1 MREQNALPY
10 GGWITVNLTAKAAI
24 VNCRAGRAA
33 KGATLGRSFFAIPSP
48 YSFHLLHSKDNE
60 MIPKIISFLLYLGA
74 FLIDWT
80 IQKIPEQTK
89 MFIIISARKVRI
101 AYR

>member
-1 MREQNALPY
+1 MLQRRHAPVAQLDRVPDYES
-10 GGWITVNLTAKAAI
+10 GG
-24 VNCRAGRAA
+24 CGFESPRA
-33 KGATLGRSFFAIPSP
+33 
-48 YSFHLLHSKDNE
+48 HHSKDNE

-74 FLIDWT
+74 FLIDLT

-89 MFIIISARKVRI
+89 MFIIISARKVRV

>member
-1 MREQNALPY
+1 MSI
-10 GGWITVNLTAKAAI
+10 ITLADSASVRDVAQLGSASGSGPE
-24 VNCRAGRAA
+24 GR
-33 KGATLGRSFFAIPSP
+33 GFESHRSD
-48 YSFHLLHSKDNE
+48 HSKDNE

-74 FLIDWT
+74 FLIDLI

-89 MFIIISARKVRI
+89 MFIIISARKVRV

>member
-1 MREQNALPY
+1 
-10 GGWITVNLTAKAAI
+10 
-24 VNCRAGRAA
+24 
-33 KGATLGRSFFAIPSP
+33 
-48 YSFHLLHSKDNE
+48 

-74 FLIDWT
+74 FLIDLI

-89 MFIIISARKVRI
+89 MFIIISARKVRV

>member
-1 MREQNALPY
+1 MSLRLVVFTSN
-10 GGWITVNLTAKAAI
+10 V
-24 VNCRAGRAA
+24 V
-33 KGATLGRSFFAIPSP
+33 TLR
-48 YSFHLLHSKDNE
+48 HSKDNE

-74 FLIDWT
+74 FLIVFN

-89 MFIIISARKVRI
+89 MFIIISARKVRV